1 MKTLLSEIKKIK
13 KMLKL
18 NEDFGD
24 VRVVLIGDGLI
35 YYLKDNELQEI
46 PELVGED
53 FTIKKL
59 LKELLSVDEFPDVDH
74 VFVSIGLND
83 EFKDKKNI
91 PFLIDQLNET
101 FPNAEKHVIK
111 AIVDDEYFY
120 GDEDQEEIKMMED
133 TISSYYDIFRDNG
146 VDVVGDYDSV
156 DSTLGFSNN
165 KIQQIRNE
173 IQKSL
178 FQNVVDDEVSTE
190 PLVTDEPFSISD
202 NIDISGDDETDFDSI
217 YEFLERFEEIVNSKN
232 SYDSRV
238 STSFKPDIEQ
248 IQIALNFLNP
258 SFPFEITGKYDV
270 DTEEAVY
277 EYQLKNNLTETG
289 LCDNETLEEM
299 LYDLKAKS
307 FDEDDLGKYLQEI
320 LGIKKILKKEIKK
333 FTGTVDSVW
342 KSFTDKI
349 IDNFEGGYWNNDRT
363 KPNSE
368 KCTNHPY
375 IPMYDNSGETM
386 FGIDRRAGE
395 WDNDPAGR
403 EYFEL
408 IDDEKQN
415 YDSMDEFCDTWVY
428 NYGGGDLREELKLRA
443 SALMKTAYD
452 RNSHWLSSEA
462 KDAVES
468 DKRLLFHFA
477 YACWNG
483 SGFFE
488 RFAYDI
494 NDAVDEGKTGDELVD
509 VAVDSRNRAFG
520 SGSWST
526 GNSKVVNIIKNDT
539 SLKN

>member
-289 LCDNETLEEM
+289 LCDNETLEEI

-307 FDEDDLGKYLQEI
+307 FDEEDLGKYLQEI
-320 LGIKKILKKEIKK
+320 LGIEKILKKEIKK
-333 FTGTVDSVW
+333 F
-342 KSFTDKI
+342 KA
-349 IDNFEGGYWNNDRT
+349 N
-363 KPNSE
+363 
-368 KCTNHPY
+368 
-375 IPMYDNSGETM
+375 
-386 FGIDRRAGE
+386 
-395 WDNDPAGR
+395 
-403 EYFEL
+403 
-408 IDDEKQN
+408 
-415 YDSMDEFCDTWVY
+415 
-428 NYGGGDLREELKLRA
+428 
-443 SALMKTAYD
+443 
-452 RNSHWLSSEA
+452 
-462 KDAVES
+462 
-468 DKRLLFHFA
+468 
-477 YACWNG
+477 
-483 SGFFE
+483 
-488 RFAYDI
+488 
-494 NDAVDEGKTGDELVD
+494 
-509 VAVDSRNRAFG
+509 
-520 SGSWST
+520 
-526 GNSKVVNIIKNDT
+526 
-539 SLKN
+539 